1 MSFKKNSVFLLLAF
15 LSLSFSVNAQSIFG
29 RWKTIDDKTGKP
41 KAIVHIYRQQGKM
54 FGKIEKV
61 LEKNRQNA
69 VCKKCEGDKKDQPIV
84 GLEIMAGLVKN
95 GEGEWKGKNL
105 LDPES
110 GTTYRCKIWLNPKD
124 PNELM
129 VRGYIAF
136 LYRTQ
141 TWIRAKE

>member
-1 MSFKKNSVFLLLAF
+1 MRLKNKEIYVLLAF
-15 LSLSFSVNAQSIFG
+15 LAFGFNVNAQSVFG
-29 RWKTIDDKTGKP
+29 RWKTIDDKTGNA
-41 KAIVHIYRQQGKM
+41 KAIVHVYRQQGKM

-61 LEKNRQNA
+61 LEKDRENA

-84 GLEIMAGLVKN
+84 GMEIMAGLEKN
-95 GEGEWKGKNL
+95 GDGEWKGKNL

-110 GTTYRCKIWLNPKD
+110 GTTYRCKIWLNPKN

-141 TWIRAKE
+141 TWIRAEE

>member
-1 MSFKKNSVFLLLAF
+1 MRLKNKEIYAFIAF
-15 LSLSFSVNAQSIFG
+15 LALGFTVNAQSVFG

-41 KAIVHIYRQQGKM
+41 KAIVHVYRLQGKM

-61 LEKNRQNA
+61 LEKDREKA
-69 VCKKCEGDKKDQPIV
+69 VCEKCEGDKKDQPIV
-84 GLEIMAGLVKN
+84 GLEIMAGLEKN
-95 GEGEWKGKNL
+95 GDGEWKGKNL

-110 GTTYRCKIWLNPKD
+110 GTNYRCKIWLNPKN

-141 TWIRAKE
+141 TWIRAEE